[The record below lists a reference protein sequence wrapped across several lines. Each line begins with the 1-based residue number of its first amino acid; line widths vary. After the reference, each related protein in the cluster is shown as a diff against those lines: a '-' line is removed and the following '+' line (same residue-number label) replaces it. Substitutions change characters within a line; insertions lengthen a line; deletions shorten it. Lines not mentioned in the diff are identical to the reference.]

1 MKTENYIVCP
11 YCNTIYHTDN
21 INSYHEGDILKC
33 SGCKNQFQVVDIE
46 NVIYVTTEKIK

>member
-21 INSYHEGDILKC
+21 IELFNGDILKC
-33 SGCKNQFQVVDIE
+33 NDCKEQFQVLDIE
-46 NVIYVTTEKIK
+46 KIIYVTTEKIK